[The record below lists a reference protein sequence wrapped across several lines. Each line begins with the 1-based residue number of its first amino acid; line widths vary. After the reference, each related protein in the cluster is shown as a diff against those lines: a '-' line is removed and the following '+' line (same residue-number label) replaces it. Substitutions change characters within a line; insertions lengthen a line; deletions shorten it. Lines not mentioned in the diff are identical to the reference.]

1 LIINL
6 QRIGEHPYC
15 GIEEKL
21 EQISGFTYVPEDF
34 IMEGIDCKVFGWI
47 NVSNPSAFDFV
58 LKIIKEMEYYIK
70 IKNKKVIII

>member
-1 LIINL
+1 MIINL

-34 IMEGIDCKVFGWI
+34 IMEGIDCKVFGLGI
-47 NVSNPSAFDFV
+47 GSYNICDNMD
-58 LKIIKEMEYYIK
+58 
-70 IKNKKVIII
+70 